1 MIRHITNDELARY
14 RADGVAKLPGFI
26 DAEQVA
32 AMLVALDEQVAN
44 PGRWVTKSHY
54 HSDRAFGLGVPEL
67 RDYLLDPVLGENA
80 ARAMG
85 SSSARFFFDHM
96 FVFEPNTPVDDH
108 YWHQDLPFW
117 PVDGQHVVSIWLSLV
132 DCTPESSAL
141 KFVRGTHTEQ
151 RFYPP
156 LGFDGSPMVGDLGEL
171 ASHAID
177 VRDLFHEHQAPPFH
191 ENPEQHGVIE
201 FSYEAGDAV
210 LFSTRIVHS
219 SGGNRS
225 LTDRRVAYS
234 ARYVGDDAR
243 LVLRRGVFQDPA
255 LLPEEDQPFEIGAP
269 LRSRRYPVVYEAHR
283 K

>member
-1 MIRHITNDELARY
+1 MIREVTEDELATY
-14 RADGVAKLPGFI
+14 RADGVVKLPAFVDG
-26 DAEQVA
+26 EQCA
-32 AMLVALDEQVAN
+32 AMLDVLDHQVAH
-44 PGRWVTKSHY
+44 PSRWVTRSHY
-54 HSDRAFGLGVPEL
+54 LSDRAFGLDVPVL
-67 RDYLLDPVLGENA
+67 RDYLLDPIIGANA

-96 FVFEPNTPVDDH
+96 FVFETNTPVDDH

-117 PVDGQHVVSIWLSLV
+117 PIDGQHVVSIWLSLV
-132 DCTPESSAL
+132 DCTPESAAL
-141 KFVRGTHTEQ
+141 KFVMGTHTED

-156 LGFDGSPMVGDLGEL
+156 LGFDGSPMVTDLGDL
-171 ASHAID
+171 ATHAVD

-191 ENPEQHGVIE
+191 EDPEKHGVVE

-243 LVLRRGVFQDPA
+243 LMLRRGVFQDPA
-255 LLPEEDQPFEIGAP
+255 LFPEDDQPFEVGAP
-269 LRSRRYPVVYEAHR
+269 LTSRRYPVVYESSAS
-283 K
+283 